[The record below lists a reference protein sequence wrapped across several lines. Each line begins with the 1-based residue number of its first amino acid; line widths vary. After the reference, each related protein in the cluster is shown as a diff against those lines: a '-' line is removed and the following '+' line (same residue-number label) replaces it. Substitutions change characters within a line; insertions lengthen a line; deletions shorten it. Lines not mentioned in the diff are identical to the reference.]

1 MRKAAK
7 FAGGLGCLLSILG
20 PLAGLVL
27 YPRATWL
34 FAFALIGFVVLVL
47 NHLTAKDPTPLA
59 VADRAE
65 HLLNGTA
72 YGWDVDDYEHLN
84 PREPQLRELWRR
96 TMATGG
102 LPEEW
107 PRLDENKKSE
117 LRDIIGLLKQLS
129 GN

>member
-1 MRKAAK
+1 MGKAAK
-7 FAGGLGCLLSILG
+7 FASGVGCLLSVLG
-20 PLAGLVL
+20 PLVALVL

-47 NHLTAKDPTPLA
+47 NYLTAKDPTPLA

-72 YGWDVDDYEHLN
+72 YGWDVDNYEHLN
-84 PREPQLRELWRR
+84 PREAQLRELWHR

-107 PRLDENKKSE
+107 PRLDEIKKSE
-117 LRDIIGLLKQLS
+117 LRDIIRALKQLGGS
-129 GN
+129 